1 MIQRNRRIA
10 HPDDALRRLA
20 RTGRPALGQSTDP
33 GRKPKPPS
41 AMRQFNVAAIAVLA
55 VCTAIALAPFVIAQH
70 ELSVSGLRSGSYLNA
85 ASVKK
90 LAVVIAVTPS
100 TAVERLDVRLDGET
114 VSIVRNLRSAIWT
127 PPADLADG
135 EHRLVVRSGS
145 SVLWRGPARRE
156 VSFVLDRARPDLK
169 VRSEANVDGQALVL
183 SGTTEPG
190 VTLRVNGVAV
200 PVKRSGDQRGS
211 FRATFRHAPVG
222 TVEIVAVDAA
232 HNRSRRLVR
241 TGIEKAKIRG
251 VHVTPRG
258 WQISSVRNPVFRM
271 VESKQINTVM
281 ITLKDE
287 AGGLAYRST
296 VPKAVEIGASQ
307 DLVDPRKMID
317 ELHASGVRVVG
328 RIVCFRDPLFV
339 ADAVRSGRLDRVVTD
354 ATGLPFVGTDG
365 VFANPVDPEAQ
376 RYVLDII
383 AEAASMGFDD
393 LILDEVRRPGGEPTS
408 MVLAGLRPD
417 LRGLDTELVSF
428 LRRAGEELRGLNVG
442 FGVTVLGASITDPKA
457 YGQSVRMFAPL
468 VDYLSP
474 KFFPSRFAPG
484 SFGIDSP
491 AARPHALVAAA
502 VKVVFRQIAN
512 TDAALLPWLQD
523 FSEGRPNGPAD
534 VRAQIDA
541 VDELGVGRWML
552 VDPKMSYNTGGIPF
566 RAESVMRGGAPSS
579 VSSSVP
585 SSIAVA
591 VPDDTVTP

>member
-1 MIQRNRRIA
+1 M
-10 HPDDALRRLA
+10 
-20 RTGRPALGQSTDP
+20 LGQTTDP
-33 GRKPKPPS
+33 GKKPKPTS

-55 VCTAIALAPFVIAQH
+55 VCTAIALAPFVIPQH
-70 ELSVSGLRSGSYLNA
+70 ELKVSGLRSGSYLNA
-85 ASVKK
+85 ARMKK
-90 LAVVIAVTPS
+90 LEVVIAVTPS
-100 TAVERLDVRLDGET
+100 IAVERLDVRLDGKT
-114 VSIVRNLRSAIWT
+114 VPIVRNLRSAVWT
-127 PPADLADG
+127 PSADLADG
-135 EHRLVVRSGS
+135 EHRLTIRSGS

-156 VSFVLDRARPDLK
+156 VRFFVDRIRPELK

-190 VTLRVNGVAV
+190 VTLRVNGVVV
-200 PVKRSGDQRGS
+200 PVKGRGDQKGS
-211 FRATFRHAPVG
+211 FRATFRQAPVG
-222 TVEIVAVDAA
+222 TVEIVAVDEAN
-232 HNRSRRLVR
+232 NRSRRLVR
-241 TGIEKAKIRG
+241 TGVERAKMRG

-258 WQISSVRNPVFRM
+258 WRIASVRNPVFRM

-281 ITLKDE
+281 LTLKDE
-287 AGGLAYRST
+287 AGGLAYRSA
-296 VPKAVEIGASQ
+296 VPKAIEIGASQ
-307 DLVDPRKMID
+307 DLIDPRKVID
-317 ELHASGVRVVG
+317 ELHARGVRVVG

-365 VFANPVDPEAQ
+365 VFANPVNPDAQ

-383 AEAASMGFDD
+383 AEAASLGFDD

-417 LRGLDTELVSF
+417 LGGLDTELVSF
-428 LRRAGEELRGLNVG
+428 LRRAGEELRGLNVSL
-442 FGVTVLGASITDPKA
+442 GVTVLGGSINDPKA
-457 YGQSVRMFAPL
+457 YGQNVRKFAPL

-474 KFFPSRFAPG
+474 KLFPSRFAPG

-491 AARPHALVAAA
+491 VDRPHALIAAA
-502 VKVVFRQIAN
+502 VKVVFRQVAN
-512 TDAALLPWLQD
+512 TDAAVLPWLQD

-566 RAESVMRGGAPSS
+566 RAESVMRGQAPSSS
-579 VSSSVP
+579 VSSPVQSSVP
-585 SSIAVA
+585 STTA
-591 VPDDTVTP
+591 VPVPEDTVTP